1 MKKKKTKTMIFN
13 FSRKKQFSTRLMLKD
28 KIVESINDTKLLGT
42 IICDNLKW
50 NKSTRSLVKRV
61 HSQMKLLR
69 KVSDFSTSRTDRLQI
84 YKMYVRSV
92 VEQSCVV

>member
-28 KIVESINDTKLLGT
+28 KIVETVKDTKLLGT

-50 NKSTRSLVKRV
+50 NKNTRSLVKRAQNRQITNIRDV
-61 HSQMKLLR
+61 CR
-69 KVSDFSTSRTDRLQI
+69 KCGRTILF
-84 YKMYVRSV
+84 
-92 VEQSCVV
+92 CVAIKPHNK